1 MTSHLSVCVIG
12 HVNHGKTA
20 LVRALTGMECDR
32 LPEEIARGM
41 SMTLG
46 FAYRSYGPTDID
58 FIDSPGHEDFIRAM
72 IAGASG
78 AQAALLVVSATEGVR
93 RQSLEHARIAD
104 LLGIRALALI
114 ISKADLCPPEERHGR
129 ETEIREAIGETPF
142 ADAPAIWTS
151 SVTGEGLDY
160 LHNYLADV
168 TRTADPLPDPEGFRL
183 AIDRVFSVRGS
194 GVVVTGTLTGGSIG
208 LDEGA
213 VLMPSG
219 LEVRIR
225 QIQVHG
231 QPTPTAVAGARTAL
245 NLRGIEPSAIQP
257 GDTICKPGALRPS
270 NCIDV
275 KLSAWKSDPDVLRHL
290 SEVRVMSG
298 TRSDIARLHHL
309 DRTPPSESA
318 LEFVRLTLR
327 EPVCVLPGQR
337 LLLRALSPSKTLCG
351 AVVIDPAPPLRKST
365 PGSRLEL
372 LRVAEDRN
380 PVDVARVL
388 FERDRGSASVEEVAR
403 LSCLTPA
410 LVKEALGPDVR
421 EVASGIVA
429 NENTIRVVETRLLQA
444 LRLRHAEAPT
454 RPFLPLR
461 PIREEVEKEISRDLV
476 NTALLA
482 LTHAGLVRIR
492 DSEAALADHDPAATL
507 RPSDMRRM
515 DRIEDALKAGGLNP
529 PDLGDLLQGLA
540 NGQELLDILLAQGK
554 VVDLYNH
561 ALRRRVILHVG
572 SLETAREELSVR
584 FPNPERFTT
593 GEAREALGTTRR
605 IIVPLLERLDQLGYT
620 RREGDTRTLCDPTES
635 RAQTKSS

>member
-1 MTSHLSVCVIG
+1 MTSHRSVCVIG

-72 IAGASG
+72 IAGTSG

-114 ISKADLCPPEERHGR
+114 ISKADLCRPEARHGR
-129 ETEIREAIGETPF
+129 ETEIREAIRETPF

-151 SVTGEGLDY
+151 SVTGEGLDH
-160 LHNYLADV
+160 LHSHLAVV
-168 TRTADPLPDPEGFRL
+168 TRTAEPLPDPEGFRL

-194 GVVVTGTLTGGSIG
+194 GVVVTGTLIGGSIG
-208 LDEGA
+208 LDDDA
-213 VLMPSG
+213 VLMPAG

-245 NLRGIEPSAIQP
+245 NLRGIELSAIQP

-275 KLSAWKSDPDVLRHL
+275 KLSAWKSDPESLRHL

-337 LLLRALSPSKTLCG
+337 LLLRALSPAKTLCG
-351 AVVIDPAPPLRKST
+351 AVVIDPAPPVRKSRR
-365 PGSRLEL
+365 GSRLEL
-372 LRVAEDRN
+372 LRAAEGRN
-380 PVDVARVL
+380 PIDIAPLL
-388 FERDRGSASVEEVAR
+388 FDRDRGSASVDEVAR
-403 LSCLTPA
+403 LSRLTPTQ
-410 LVKEALGPDVR
+410 VRGALGPGAR
-421 EVASGIVA
+421 EVAPGIVA
-429 NENTIRVVETRLLQA
+429 DENTIHVAEKRLLEA
-444 LRLRHAEAPT
+444 LRLRHAETPT
-454 RPFLPLR
+454 RPFVALR
-461 PIREEVEKEISRDLV
+461 PIQEEAEREFSRDLL
-476 NTALLA
+476 NAALLA
-482 LTHAGLVRIR
+482 LRQAGLVRIR
-492 DSEAALADHDPAATL
+492 DGEAALIAHDPAATL
-507 RPSDMRRM
+507 STTDIRQMQ
-515 DRIEDALKAGGLNP
+515 RIEDALKVGGLDP
-529 PDLGDLLQGLA
+529 PDIGDLLQGLA
-540 NGQELLDILLAQGK
+540 NGQMLLDILLAKGDA
-554 VVDLYNH
+554 VDLYNH
-561 ALRRRVILHVG
+561 ALRRRVILHVA
-572 SLETAREELSVR
+572 SLETARLDLSAR
-584 FPNPERFTT
+584 FPKPARFTT

-620 RREGDTRTLCDPTES
+620 RREGDTRTFCDPTES